1 MSGPGITDR
10 LENSMPTGINHK
22 HRYTGEVHREGRQR
36 SINFFLTTTKVLITT
51 FKLKLKCL
59 YRDRVVTA
67 SIQNL
72 NLFCWTQFYTSEIYF
87 SGFFGNILDN
97 MKQEFSK
104 NKELQESLR
113 KFRED
118 AKKLE
123 DSQDLK
129 DARRK
134 FESIEG
140 EKSFYSFQ
148 FSSKWNV
155 MPLLGHFR
163 GRAGFYFSLQSSTI
177 LRISLSLLL

>member
-1 MSGPGITDR
+1 
-10 LENSMPTGINHK
+10 
-22 HRYTGEVHREGRQR
+22 
-36 SINFFLTTTKVLITT
+36 
-51 FKLKLKCL
+51 
-59 YRDRVVTA
+59 
-67 SIQNL
+67 
-72 NLFCWTQFYTSEIYF
+72 
-87 SGFFGNILDN
+87 

-140 EKSFYSFQ
+140 ENGMLRHSLANLEGEDVFLFLYRA
-148 FSSKWNV
+148 
-155 MPLLGHFR
+155 LL
-163 GRAGFYFSLQSSTI
+163 S
-177 LRISLSLLL
+177 

>member
-1 MSGPGITDR
+1 M
-10 LENSMPTGINHK
+10 
-22 HRYTGEVHREGRQR
+22 
-36 SINFFLTTTKVLITT
+36 
-51 FKLKLKCL
+51 
-59 YRDRVVTA
+59 
-67 SIQNL
+67 
-72 NLFCWTQFYTSEIYF
+72 IYF

-140 EKSFYSFQ
+140 EIPFYSVQ
-148 FSSKWNV
+148 FKK
-155 MPLLGHFR
+155 
-163 GRAGFYFSLQSSTI
+163 YFF
-177 LRISLSLLL
+177 LSI

>member
-1 MSGPGITDR
+1 
-10 LENSMPTGINHK
+10 
-22 HRYTGEVHREGRQR
+22 
-36 SINFFLTTTKVLITT
+36 
-51 FKLKLKCL
+51 
-59 YRDRVVTA
+59 
-67 SIQNL
+67 
-72 NLFCWTQFYTSEIYF
+72 
-87 SGFFGNILDN
+87 

-140 EKSFYSFQ
+140 EIPFYSVQ
-148 FSSKWNV
+148 FKKYFFFVLSYIKTLIKEKPSK
-155 MPLLGHFR
+155 
-163 GRAGFYFSLQSSTI
+163 
-177 LRISLSLLL
+177 LLLRHSIELK